1 MAAPR
6 AEAVGP
12 ESARPEYATNAP
24 ERGIR
29 PDHPENQH
37 DKITE
42 TTPLRH
48 GGARMRRFFGQSTS
62 PTHNK
67 LSHSNIRYKEVFRAP
82 SGVNRNI
89 LIIRAC
95 MIR

>member
-1 MAAPR
+1 
-6 AEAVGP
+6 
-12 ESARPEYATNAP
+12 
-24 ERGIR
+24 
-29 PDHPENQH
+29 
-37 DKITE
+37 
-42 TTPLRH
+42 
-48 GGARMRRFFGQSTS
+48 MRRFFGQSTS

-82 SGVNRNI
+82 LGVNRNI

>member
-1 MAAPR
+1 
-6 AEAVGP
+6 
-12 ESARPEYATNAP
+12 
-24 ERGIR
+24 
-29 PDHPENQH
+29 
-37 DKITE
+37 
-42 TTPLRH
+42 
-48 GGARMRRFFGQSTS
+48 MRRFFGQSTS

-67 LSHSNIRYKEVFRAP
+67 PSHSNIRYKEVFRAP